1 MRQRLGGI
9 AAADERGFTLVEL
22 ITTMTIL
29 AIVLT
34 GITSLFVAGTRSQS
48 DQNRRFQA
56 QTQLRVGL
64 DRLRKDTHSA
74 CRALDTSTGLVLAEG
89 ATPTSV
95 SFYMPPSCAAADSIT
110 WCTQGSGNRYGL
122 YRASGMSCAGG
133 IKYADFLTTGS
144 IFTFHTYNQ
153 PAGSYTL
160 ARLHVDMPDNV
171 NGSGPGTYR
180 LADDIVFRNSPR
192 CTIGTD
198 CP

>member
-1 MRQRLGGI
+1 MSRRLRGL

-29 AIVLT
+29 MIVLG
-34 GITSLFVAGTRSQS
+34 GISSLFVAGTRSQS
-48 DQNRRFQA
+48 DLNRRFQA
-56 QTQLRVGL
+56 QTQLRIGL
-64 DRLRKDTHSA
+64 DRLRKDVHSA
-74 CRALDTSTGLVLAEG
+74 CTALDASTGLVLAEG
-89 ATPTSV
+89 ATPTAIA
-95 SFYMPPSCAAADSIT
+95 FYMPPTCNATNAIT
-110 WCTQGSGNRYGL
+110 WCTQGSGTHYGL
-122 YRASGMSCAGG
+122 YRASGMTCAGA
-133 IKYADFLTTGS
+133 IRYADYLTTGS

-160 ARLHVDMPDNV
+160 ARLHVNIPDNV

-180 LADDIVFRNSPR
+180 VVDDIVFRNSPR

>member
-1 MRQRLGGI
+1 VRQRLGRI
-9 AAADERGFTLVEL
+9 AAADARGFTLVEL

-29 AIVLT
+29 MIVLT

-48 DQNRRFQA
+48 DQSRRFQA

-64 DRLRKDTHSA
+64 DRLRKDIHSA
-74 CRALDTSTGLVLAEG
+74 CRALDTSTGQVLTEG

-95 SFYMPPSCAAADSIT
+95 SFYMPPSCAAANSLT
-110 WCTQGSGNRYGL
+110 WCTQGSGNRYAL

-144 IFTFHTYNQ
+144 VFTFHTYNQ

-160 ARLHVDMPDNV
+160 ARLHVNMPDNV
-171 NGSGPGTYR
+171 KGSGLGTYR

>member
-133 IKYADFLTTGS
+133 SKYADFLTTGS
-144 IFTFHTYNQ
+144 MCTFHTYNQ